1 MYEWD
6 ESKRQANLAKHGVD
20 FADMDAFE
28 WDTAL
33 IDLDE
38 YHAEPRWIATGFI
51 GAVLQSAVTTS
62 ASSAYA
68 KPPEERPKPM
78 SKIKRDVVLPTPEED
93 TAIRAGIA
101 ADPDARELTAEEIA
115 RMRPASEV
123 VPHIVERSRRT
134 RGKQQAPTKKHISIR
149 LDADLAEHFRN
160 SGPGW
165 QTRLNDTLRRAVF
178 GDAE

>member
-1 MYEWD
+1 
-6 ESKRQANLAKHGVD
+6 
-20 FADMDAFE
+20 
-28 WDTAL
+28 
-33 IDLDE
+33 
-38 YHAEPRWIATGFI
+38 
-51 GAVLQSAVTTS
+51 
-62 ASSAYA
+62 
-68 KPPEERPKPM
+68 M
-78 SKIKRDVVLPTPEED
+78 SKVKHNIVFPTSEED
-93 TAIRAGIA
+93 AAIHAGIA
-101 ADPDARELTAEEIA
+101 ADPDTRELTAEEIA